1 MLMTRTP
8 PLTQQLTCTNEA
20 LAGTIVQLWLPKI
33 IGRFTGVRWQIA
45 IGVAF
50 PYLLAFAA
58 MRGLCAETVL
68 IARACDFVFLAEG
81 GG

>member
-1 MLMTRTP
+1 MLVS
-8 PLTQQLTCTNEA
+8 A
-20 LAGTIVQLWLPKI
+20 
-33 IGRFTGVRWQIA
+33 TGCLV
-45 IGVAF
+45 V
-50 PYLLAFAA
+50 LLAFAA